1 MSQDIARA
9 RALAAQEVQRLKREL
24 DKAIKASRL
33 RMAPEPATVL
43 ELGTEEDFHG
53 GWGVPRVEREL
64 RAQLREALAE
74 RDRARATAV
83 ALEQELAAAEED
95 CAELSGHLTFS
106 NNRCRELERAVHLD
120 WCSHSGAWHLRGS
133 SCPREAS

>member
-1 MSQDIARA
+1 MNDLNGRLSPEDLNRA
-9 RALAAQEVQRLKREL
+9 RALGAEAMREL
-24 DKAIKASRL
+24 RSL
-33 RMAPEPATVL
+33 HCEPDTVM
-43 ELGTEEDFHG
+43 ELGTEADFHG